1 MNEKQARIQREV
13 MTVRMEDTMDMIPKE
28 RVTLGVSSI
37 MGTRKNQ
44 QDSVYTLDAHD
55 MTLAVVCDGMGGME
69 GGELASQ
76 LAIQILSRDFVD
88 NTGGDIPSFYQQT
101 AERMDIA
108 VHGLMR
114 ETGEPMQAGTTVVS
128 TIVWDRQLYWLS
140 VGDSRIY
147 ILRAGEF
154 IQVNRDHNYRMR
166 LDEQLEQGLITDEEY
181 LEKMSQGEALI
192 SYIGMGN
199 VSLMD
204 INPMPFLLE
213 DGDVI
218 LLCSDGLY
226 KRLSDEE
233 IQEIIELAL
242 PDVDEAAQNLTRI
255 VMEKTVGSQ
264 DNTSVILIQYNQY
277 SNNL

>member
-1 MNEKQARIQREV
+1 MNERQARIEREV
-13 MTVRMEDTMDMIPKE
+13 MTVRMEETMDPLPKE
-28 RVTLGVSSI
+28 RITLGVSSI
-37 MGTRKNQ
+37 MGTRKSQ
-44 QDSVYTLDAHD
+44 QDSVSTLNAHD

-76 LAIQILSRDFVD
+76 LAIRILSQDFVA
-88 NTGGDIPSFYQQT
+88 NTQGDIPGFYQQA
-101 AERMDIA
+101 AEHMDEA
-108 VHGLMR
+108 VYGLVR

-128 TIVWDRQLYWLS
+128 TIIQGRQLYWLS

-147 ILRAGEF
+147 ILRDGEF

-166 LDEQLEQGLITDEEY
+166 LDEQLEQGFITDEEY
-181 LEKMSQGEALI
+181 LEKMGQGEALI

-226 KRLSDEE
+226 KRLLDEE
-233 IQEIIELAL
+233 IQEIIEQAL
-242 PDVDEAAQNLTRI
+242 PDVDEAATDLTRI
-255 VMEKTVGSQ
+255 VMEKTIGSQ

-277 SNNL
+277 LHN

>member
-13 MTVRMEDTMDMIPKE
+13 MTVRMEDAMDMLPKE
-28 RVTLGVSSI
+28 RITLGVSSI

-44 QDSVYTLDAHD
+44 QDSVYTMNAHD

-76 LAIQILSRDFVD
+76 MAIQILSQDFAD
-88 NTGGDIPSFYQQT
+88 NADEDIPDFYQQ
-101 AERMDIA
+101 AAKHMDTA

-114 ETGEPMQAGTTVVS
+114 ETGELMQAGTTVVS
-128 TIVWDRQLYWLS
+128 AIIRDKQLYWLS

-166 LDEQLEQGLITDEEY
+166 LDEQLEQGIITDEEY

-233 IQEIIELAL
+233 IQEIIEMEL

-255 VMEKTVGSQ
+255 VMEKTIGSQ

-277 SNNL
+277 LHN

>member
-13 MTVRMEDTMDMIPKE
+13 MTVRMEDTMDMLPKE
-28 RVTLGVSSI
+28 RITLGVSSI

-44 QDSVYTLDAHD
+44 QDSVYTLNAHD
-55 MTLAVVCDGMGGME
+55 MTMAVVCDGMGGME

-76 LAIQILSRDFVD
+76 MAIRILSQDFAD
-88 NTGGDIPSFYQQT
+88 NAEGDIPSFYQQ
-101 AERMDIA
+101 AAKHMDTA

-128 TIVWDRQLYWLS
+128 AIIWDKQLYWLS

-166 LDEQLEQGLITDEEY
+166 LDEQLEQGIITDEEY

-255 VMEKTVGSQ
+255 VMEKTIGSQ

-277 SNNL
+277 LHN

>member
-13 MTVRMEDTMDMIPKE
+13 MTVRMEDAMDMLPKE
-28 RVTLGVSSI
+28 RITLGVSSI

-44 QDSVYTLDAHD
+44 QDSVYTMNAHD
-55 MTLAVVCDGMGGME
+55 MTMAVVCDGMGGME

-76 LAIQILSRDFVD
+76 MAIQILSQDFAD
-88 NTGGDIPSFYQQT
+88 NADEDIPDFYQQ
-101 AERMDIA
+101 AAKHMDTA

-114 ETGEPMQAGTTVVS
+114 ETGELMQAGTTVVS
-128 TIVWDRQLYWLS
+128 AIIRDKQLYWLS

-166 LDEQLEQGLITDEEY
+166 LDEQLEQGIITDEEY

-233 IQEIIELAL
+233 IQEIIEMEL

-255 VMEKTVGSQ
+255 VMEKTIGSQ

-277 SNNL
+277 LHN